1 MYLIQ
6 EICIHVYIYVYICIY
21 IYIGMQREIMV
32 FIGKPKGR
40 SMMISNRYAYIC
52 RLFHLRVVQY
62 IYIYIHV
69 YVYIY
74 I

>member
-1 MYLIQ
+1 
-6 EICIHVYIYVYICIY
+6 
-21 IYIGMQREIMV
+21 MQREIMV

-74 I
+74 IYICIHTYTYICIYKYI